1 MLLPADTSA
10 LSEIN
15 GVDRAAVLL
24 LCMGERAAAAV
35 MAQLAPAE
43 LLRVAH
49 AMSRAGSVKKHDVH
63 AIVDQFL
70 AACTQHGGANAA
82 PRAYLE
88 RSLAAALGE
97 GIASNVLD
105 GIYGDRVR
113 PKLARLQWVSV
124 ARLADVL
131 SREHHRMQALLLAY
145 LPADLAGQLLRALPE
160 SQQEALLL
168 ETAQLTRVDRELLAD
183 LELIADRCLSGLS
196 AENADVPGTRLA
208 AQIIGHVPDDQKRL
222 MEALRAHDATLAESV
237 EASLYSFDILAYQ
250 APEVIDLAVGEVSTE
265 TWATALKGTDAR
277 MRQVVRER
285 MSRLQE
291 DALTQAMQRLGA
303 VSAAR
308 VETARSEIMTVL
320 RTRAREANL
329 FLRLADG
336 EVLE

>member
-10 LSEIN
+10 LTEIN

-24 LCMGERAAAAV
+24 LCMGEKAAAGV

-63 AIVDQFL
+63 AIVDKFL
-70 AACTQHGGANAA
+70 DACTQHGGANAA

-105 GIYGDRVR
+105 GIYGDRIR

-145 LPADLAGQLLRALPE
+145 LPADLGGQLLRALPE

-183 LELIADRCLSGLS
+183 LESIADRCLAGLS
-196 AENADVPGTRLA
+196 AESTDVPGTRLA
-208 AQIIGHVPDDQKRL
+208 AQIIGHVPDEQKRL
-222 MEALRAHDATLAESV
+222 MDALRAHDSSLAESV
-237 EASLYSFDILAYQ
+237 EASMYGFDILAYQ
-250 APEVIDLAVGEVSTE
+250 APEVIDLAVAEVPTDM
-265 TWATALKGTDAR
+265 WAVALKGTDAR

-291 DALTQAMQRLGA
+291 DALMQAMQRLGA
-303 VSAAR
+303 MSAAR
-308 VETARSEIMTVL
+308 VEAARSEIMAVL
-320 RTRAREANL
+320 RARAREADMV
-329 FLRLADG
+329 LRLAGG

>member
-1 MLLPADTSA
+1 MPLPADTSA
-10 LSEIN
+10 LTEIT

-24 LCMGERAAAAV
+24 LCMGEKAAAGV

-70 AACTQHGGANAA
+70 HASTQQGGANAA

-105 GIYGDRVR
+105 GIYGDRIR

-131 SREHHRMQALLLAY
+131 SREHPRMQALLLAY
-145 LPADLAGQLLRALPE
+145 LPADLGGQLLRALPE
-160 SQQEALLL
+160 SHQEALLL

-183 LELIADRCLSGLS
+183 LELIADRCLAGLS
-196 AENADVPGTRLA
+196 AESADVPGTRLA
-208 AQIIGHVPDDQKRL
+208 AQIMGHVPDEQKRL
-222 MEALRAHDATLAESV
+222 MEALRAHDSSLAESV
-237 EASLYSFDILAYQ
+237 EANMYGFDILAYQ
-250 APEVIDLAVGEVSTE
+250 APEVIDLVVSEVPTE

-277 MRQVVRER
+277 TRQIVRER

-303 VSAAR
+303 VSSAR
-308 VETARSEIMTVL
+308 VEMARGEIMAML
-320 RTRAREANL
+320 RTRAREEDRV
-329 FLRLADG
+329 LRLAGG

>member
-1 MLLPADTSA
+1 MPLPADISA

-70 AACTQHGGANAA
+70 DACTQHGGANAA

-124 ARLADVL
+124 TRLADVL

-168 ETAQLTRVDRELLAD
+168 ATAQLTRVDRELLAD
-183 LELIADRCLSGLS
+183 LELIADRCLAGLS
-196 AENADVPGTRLA
+196 ADNADVPGTRLA

-237 EASLYSFDILAYQ
+237 EANLYSFDILAYQ

-291 DALTQAMQRLGA
+291 DALAQAMQRLGA

-308 VETARSEIMTVL
+308 VDAARSEIMAAL
-320 RTRAREANL
+320 RTRARDANL

>member
-1 MLLPADTSA
+1 MPLPADTSA

-70 AACTQHGGANAA
+70 DACTQHGGANAA

-124 ARLADVL
+124 TRLADVL

-168 ETAQLTRVDRELLAD
+168 ATAQLTRVDRELLAD
-183 LELIADRCLSGLS
+183 LELIADRCLAGLS
-196 AENADVPGTRLA
+196 ADNADVPGTRLA

-237 EASLYSFDILAYQ
+237 EANLYSFDILAYQ

-291 DALTQAMQRLGA
+291 DALAQAMQRLGA

-308 VETARSEIMTVL
+308 VDAARGEIMAAL
-320 RTRAREANL
+320 RTRARDANL

>member
-1 MLLPADTSA
+1 MPLPADTSA

-70 AACTQHGGANAA
+70 DACTQHGGANAA

-124 ARLADVL
+124 TRLADVL

-168 ETAQLTRVDRELLAD
+168 ATAQLTRVDRELLAD
-183 LELIADRCLSGLS
+183 LELIADRCLAGLS
-196 AENADVPGTRLA
+196 ADNADVPGTRLA

-222 MEALRAHDATLAESV
+222 MEALRAHDATLAECV
-237 EASLYSFDILAYQ
+237 EANLYSFDILAYQ

-291 DALTQAMQRLGA
+291 DALAQAMQRLGA

-308 VETARSEIMTVL
+308 VDAARSEIMAAL
-320 RTRAREANL
+320 RTRARDANL

>member
-1 MLLPADTSA
+1 MLHPADTCA
-10 LSEIN
+10 LTQIN

-24 LCMGERAAAAV
+24 LCMGETAAAAV
-35 MAQLAPAE
+35 MAQLAPDE

-49 AMSRAGSVKKHDVH
+49 AMSRAGSVKKQD
-63 AIVDQFL
+63 AQTIVDQFL
-70 AACTQHGGANAA
+70 DACTEHGGASAA

-88 RSLAAALGE
+88 RSLSAALGE

-145 LPADLAGQLLRALPE
+145 LPADLAGRLLRALPA

-168 ETAQLTRVDRELLAD
+168 EMAQLTRVDRELLAD
-183 LELIADRCLSGLS
+183 LEVIADRCLAGLS
-196 AENADVPGTRLA
+196 ADSADVQGARLA
-208 AQIIGHVPDDQKRL
+208 AQIIGHVPDEQKRL
-222 MEALRAHDATLAESV
+222 MDALRAHDASLAETV
-237 EASLYSFDILAYQ
+237 EASMYGFDILAYQ
-250 APEVIDLAVGEVSTE
+250 PPEVIDLAVADVSTE

-277 MRQVVRER
+277 LRQAVRER

-308 VETARSEIMTVL
+308 VEAARTEIMATL
-320 RTRAREANL
+320 RTRAREANMT
-329 FLRLADG
+329 LRLAGG

>member
-1 MLLPADTSA
+1 MPLPADTSA

-70 AACTQHGGANAA
+70 DACTQHGGANAA

-124 ARLADVL
+124 TRLADVL

-168 ETAQLTRVDRELLAD
+168 ATAQLTRVDRELLAD
-183 LELIADRCLSGLS
+183 LELIADRCLAGLS
-196 AENADVPGTRLA
+196 ADNADVPGTRLA

-237 EASLYSFDILAYQ
+237 EANLYSFDILAYQ

-291 DALTQAMQRLGA
+291 DALAQAMQRLGA

-308 VETARSEIMTVL
+308 VDAARSEIMAAL
-320 RTRAREANL
+320 RTRARDANL